1 MKLNAKP
8 KFKVNSFE
16 SQFHPY
22 QYKPKPKLVYGEIT
36 DAEGLSKA
44 YKHGDYY
51 VHGKT
56 MFIAGS
62 HTTRDWFD
70 DITKI
75 PVWGD
80 VRESDRYQKVLK
92 EFVDRNEIDTVV
104 GHSLGGSVSLELQK
118 TILIELKRAGPTGHR

>member
-75 PVWGD
+75 PAWGD
-80 VRESDRYQKVLK
+80 VRDS
-92 EFVDRNEIDTVV
+92 
-104 GHSLGGSVSLELQK
+104 
-118 TILIELKRAGPTGHR
+118 